1 MVERIVQVIFIKLK
15 ILNVVSGKTLYSLI
29 PQTNIKKIILI
40 TKNNNGNINK
50 ITPSPFSMPFNLLTK
65 P

>member
-40 TKNNNGNINK
+40 TKNNKGNINK